1 LSLIF
6 LGDLKSVDFN
16 SIIDRLKSSSPNV
29 GCVLLFIGFVRAE
42 GADGGAVKELNYEA
56 YGDLAKSELES
67 IVGDAMKCD
76 GVYSVAVMHK
86 VGRAVPGEHTFIV
99 GVASKHRSEG
109 FKVLREIVER
119 VKSEVHIWKKE
130 VTDKGEVWISH
141 KSYA

>member
-1 LSLIF
+1 M
-6 LGDLKSVDFN
+6 GDLKSVDFN